1 MTECTDNEQKVC
13 SHVDEHQEKLAETTA
28 EEALKKAETL
38 LKENAELRER
48 LKTLERVF
56 RKYSHLDGYIEK
68 YGLHTDFE
76 RDMWQAIRQAVKDM
90 T

>member
-1 MTECTDNEQKVC
+1 MAECTDNEQKAC
-13 SHVDEHQEKLAETTA
+13 SRIGENQEKLAETTTK
-28 EEALKKAETL
+28 ETLETL
-38 LKENAELRER
+38 LQENAELRER

>member
-1 MTECTDNEQKVC
+1 M
-13 SHVDEHQEKLAETTA
+13 AERTKET
-28 EEALKKAETL
+28 LETL
-38 LKENAELRER
+38 LQENAELRER

-76 RDMWQAIRQAVKDM
+76 RDMWQAIRQAVKDL